1 VRIEGVSLDAGPFG
15 NLGDGGTRGADA
27 SVKIDSRFDDS
38 PPGQLLLLSALAK
51 PVLARLRYTLL
62 CI

>member
-1 VRIEGVSLDAGPFG
+1 
-15 NLGDGGTRGADA
+15 
-27 SVKIDSRFDDS
+27 VKIDSRFDDS

-51 PVLARLRYTLL
+51 PVLALFRYTRL